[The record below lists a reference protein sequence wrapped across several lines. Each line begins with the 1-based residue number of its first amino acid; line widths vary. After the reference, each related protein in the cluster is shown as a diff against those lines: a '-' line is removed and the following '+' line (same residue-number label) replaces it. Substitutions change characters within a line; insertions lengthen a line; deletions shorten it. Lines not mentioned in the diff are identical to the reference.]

1 MAQHIDLAACIV
13 YQAAAAFDSNKCD
26 AKTAAS
32 AKLAATAAALAVT
45 DEAVQ
50 LLGGYGYMTEYE
62 VEHFYR
68 DAKTLEI
75 FLGTPAVLKEIIA
88 GAVIGRL
95 K

>member
-1 MAQHIDLAACIV
+1 
-13 YQAAAAFDSNKCD
+13 
-26 AKTAAS
+26 
-32 AKLAATAAALAVT
+32 
-45 DEAVQ
+45 
-50 LLGGYGYMTEYE
+50 MTEYE